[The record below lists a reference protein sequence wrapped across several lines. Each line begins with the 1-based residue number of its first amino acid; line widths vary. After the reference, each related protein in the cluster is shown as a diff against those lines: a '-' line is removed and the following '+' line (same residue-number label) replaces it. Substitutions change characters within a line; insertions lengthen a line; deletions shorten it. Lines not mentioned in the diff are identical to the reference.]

1 MRYTTKQY
9 ALALF
14 AALKNKSATD
24 RKEIIKRFLII
35 LRKNRDGARLKLILQ
50 ETERQHL
57 KDMGLKKVEVVSAG
71 GLSSKVKKE
80 MGEILGGKILWQE
93 SVESK
98 LLAGLRILI
107 DEENLIDASA
117 SRFLN
122 KIFVKA

>member
-9 ALALF
+9 ALALL

-93 SVESK
+93 SVEFK

>member
-14 AALKNKSATD
+14 AALKNKSAAD

>member
-14 AALKNKSATD
+14 AALKNKSAAD

-122 KIFVKA
+122 KIFVKS